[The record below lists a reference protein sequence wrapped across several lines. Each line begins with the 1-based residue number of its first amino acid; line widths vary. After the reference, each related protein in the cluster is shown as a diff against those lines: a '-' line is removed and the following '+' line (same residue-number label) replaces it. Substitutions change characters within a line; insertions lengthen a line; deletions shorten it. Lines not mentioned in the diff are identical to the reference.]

1 MSRNPERLLIVDLE
15 ATCWE
20 RNPPAPHEIIE
31 IGAVAYEMGR
41 GPLAEFQTF
50 VRPYLK
56 PILSPFCTR
65 LTSIRQ
71 QDLEGAPPFPEALEA
86 LCRWAGAYA
95 PYTLAAWG
103 NYDRGQFQDDCRLHG
118 VLYPFGAYINLKTA
132 FARLQN
138 RRPCG
143 MAGAL
148 HQAGLAL
155 EGTHHRGIDD
165 VRNIARLVDYLVA
178 RVGAARVLAERM
190 E

>member
-1 MSRNPERLLIVDLE
+1 MSGEPERLLIVDLE

-50 VRPYLK
+50 VRPRLK

-71 QDLEGAPPFPEALEA
+71 KDVEGAPPFPEALEA
-86 LCRWAGAYA
+86 LSCWAEAYA

-103 NYDRGQFQDDCRLHG
+103 NYDRGQFQDDCRLHR
-118 VLYPFGAYINLKTA
+118 VVYPFGAYLNIKTA
-132 FARLQN
+132 FARLVN
-138 RRPCG
+138 CRPCG
-143 MAGAL
+143 MARAL
-148 HQAGLAL
+148 HLAGLTL

-178 RVGAARVLAERM
+178 RVGSARVLAGRVD
-190 E
+190 